1 MSGRAIVTIE
11 SRAVPIWR
19 KTLEPTSRIQPE
31 MFMICSTKG
40 MAVATMAVVMVPAS
54 QAASAIQVTEPTR
67 SALSRKRSDQLQ
79 VKIAISRRKTPTWPV
94 TEAAT

>member
-1 MSGRAIVTIE
+1 ME

-40 MAVATMAVVMVPAS
+40 IAVATIAVVIVPAF
-54 QAASAIQVTEPTR
+54 QAASAIQVTEPTS
-67 SALSRKRSDQLQ
+67 SAFRRKSSDQLQ
-79 VKIAISRRKTPTWPV
+79 VKIAMSRRKTPTCAV
-94 TEAAT
+94 TESAT